1 MLKRIKM
8 IIAFNMGF
16 VITFA
21 MMKSVV
27 AVIGT
32 EHVR

>member
-1 MLKRIKM
+1 MLKRVKM
-8 IIAFNMGF
+8 IIAFNMAFG
-16 VITFA
+16 ITFA

-32 EHVR
+32 EHAR

>member
-1 MLKRIKM
+1 MLKRVKM
-8 IIAFNMGF
+8 IIAFNMAFG
-16 VITFA
+16 IIFA

-32 EHVR
+32 EHAR